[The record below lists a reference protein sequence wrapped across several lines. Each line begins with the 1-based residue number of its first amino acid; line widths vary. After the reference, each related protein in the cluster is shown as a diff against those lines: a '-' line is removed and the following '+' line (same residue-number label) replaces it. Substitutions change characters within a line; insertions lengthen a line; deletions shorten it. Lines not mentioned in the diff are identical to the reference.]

1 MRNTW
6 MVEALLAS
14 SGAGFEDEIE
24 GCLGRAT
31 EAREPG
37 LGDEG
42 AEPRLTGLRAERWA
56 ALVVRIEPVA
66 EAASKRRN
74 STEYSSPM
82 SIIEAKP
89 G

>member
-31 EAREPG
+31 EARKPG

-66 EAASKRRN
+66 EAAF
-74 STEYSSPM
+74 
-82 SIIEAKP
+82 EAEEQH
-89 G
+89 